1 MQPISVALPRVAQT
15 TEISLQM
22 SALFLA
28 VLIPVVLF
36 LVFQKQFLRGVGM
49 AGGIKE

>member
-1 MQPISVALPRVAQT
+1 VQKT

-36 LVFQKQFLRGVGM
+36 LLFQKQFLRGVGM

>member
-1 MQPISVALPRVAQT
+1 VQKT

-36 LVFQKQFLRGVGM
+36 LLFQKQFLRGVGM
-49 AGGIKE
+49 SGGIKE